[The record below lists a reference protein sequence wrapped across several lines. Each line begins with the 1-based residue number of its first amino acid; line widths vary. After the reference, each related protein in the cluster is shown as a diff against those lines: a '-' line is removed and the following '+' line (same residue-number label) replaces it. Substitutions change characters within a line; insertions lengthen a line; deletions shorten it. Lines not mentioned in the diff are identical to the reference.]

1 METTNNDNIWNSIHV
16 MPLDECVEDT
26 RVPYIVYEGE
36 QARNERHI
44 KRLIIALV
52 ITIILLFSSNAIWIW
67 YMSGFDIETYD
78 YTQDGVGVNII
89 GNRNGVDYNVPE
101 ISGSEDDTE
110 KESQEENGT
119 S

>member
-1 METTNNDNIWNSIHV
+1 MEERERNG
-16 MPLDECVEDT
+16 
-26 RVPYIVYEGE
+26 VPYIVYEGE

-52 ITIILLFSSNAIWIW
+52 VTILLLFASNALWIL

-89 GNRNGVDYNVPE
+89 GSENGVDYNVPT
-101 ISGSEDDTE
+101 ISGEENETE
-110 KESQEENGT
+110 SESQEENG
-119 S
+119 SAQVRE

>member
-1 METTNNDNIWNSIHV
+1 MERDGNAPS
-16 MPLDECVEDT
+16 
-26 RVPYIVYEGE
+26 VPYIVYEGE

-52 ITIILLFSSNAIWIW
+52 ATVLLLFASNAIWIW

-89 GNRNGVDYNVPE
+89 GDKNGVDYNVPA
-101 ISGSEDDTE
+101 ISGEEDE
-110 KESQEENGT
+110 AEGEGQEEAGAP
-119 S
+119 